1 MRLDS
6 GHRKYEQGQISQA
19 RLIHSLRQ
27 AGVGLT
33 EIGHFLTAGSE
44 DRDKLLQRWRHE
56 SEVKLLSVQ
65 IANQFLQGFQPEQN
79 ELHLV
84 NIEQELFVI
93 WYTVTVPRQGPL
105 PYKKAIRAYRQ
116 LLLSHGV
123 KIVDDGYVRTLDVQG
138 DQLLGEIGF
147 HIRPKDVG
155 KIPPSDSGFTIRQI
169 PFALFATLEHKYGET
184 YVCQR
189 IISILHKFGFQQAGD
204 HFDKY
209 IAGNDDRLLLY
220 VPVSIRA

>member
-1 MRLDS
+1 MRLAS
-6 GHRKYEQGQISQA
+6 GHRKYDQEQISQA

-27 AGVGLT
+27 AGVGLA
-33 EIGHFLTAGSE
+33 EIARFLTADAE
-44 DRDKLLQRWRHE
+44 KREKLLQRWRHE

-65 IANQFLQGFQPEQN
+65 IANQFLQGFRPEQN

-93 WYTVTVPRQGPL
+93 WYTVTVHQQGPL
-105 PYKKAIRAYRQ
+105 PYRQAILDYRQ
-116 LLLSHGV
+116 RLLSHGV
-123 KIVDDGYVRTLDVQG
+123 KVIDDGYVRTLDAQG
-138 DQLLGEIGF
+138 DQLIGEIGF

-155 KIPPSDSGFTIRQI
+155 KVPRLNSGFTIRQI

-189 IISILHKFGFQQAGD
+189 ILSILHKFGFKQAGG

-209 IAGNDDRLLLY
+209 ITGNDDRLLLY
-220 VPVSIRA
+220 VPVTIQS